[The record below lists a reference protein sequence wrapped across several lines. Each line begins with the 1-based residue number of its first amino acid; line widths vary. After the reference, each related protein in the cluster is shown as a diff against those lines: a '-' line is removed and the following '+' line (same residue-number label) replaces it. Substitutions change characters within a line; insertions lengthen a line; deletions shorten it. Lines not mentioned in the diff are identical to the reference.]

1 MKNKVHAVV
10 TKIQACDDT
19 TSIKAEN
26 RDTNNFVNL
35 EWFFVH
41 FFLISSCIYFKL
53 RKLPLHAAT
62 NEMSFSVCNYYQN
75 TVKAKGIPTY
85 FQCQQI

>member
-1 MKNKVHAVV
+1 MKNKVHVVV

-26 RDTNNFVNL
+26 TDTNNFANL

-41 FFLISSCIYFKL
+41 FFFFNIFLYL
-53 RKLPLHAAT
+53 
-62 NEMSFSVCNYYQN
+62 
-75 TVKAKGIPTY
+75 
-85 FQCQQI
+85 FQTKEVTTPCSYK